1 MCNKAKIKLLNSH
14 FSVLRKW
21 YQTNLFSEFGERG
34 FLKTNNNESSNFGS
48 NVSLWVT
55 SIFCRNAVSFLRK
68 KIDCRWAGG
77 LEHSNRTKIVVLGF
91 LVLFAVVWHVL
102 QFLQLLHFY
111 IYIFYLC
118 LFAKFKYIKLGCC
131 CRDRTHRYVCVHSA
145 ECTLAPLTN
154 EPCFPYKLW
163 MHICM

>member
-1 MCNKAKIKLLNSH
+1 MCNKAKIKVLNSH

-34 FLKTNNNESSNFGS
+34 FLKTNNNEISNFGS

-68 KIDCRWAGG
+68 KNDCRWAGG

-111 IYIFYLC
+111 IFFLLSLFICQVQIYKAWLLLQRPYTQVCLC
-118 LFAKFKYIKLGCC
+118 SF
-131 CRDRTHRYVCVHSA
+131 S
-145 ECTLAPLTN
+145 
-154 EPCFPYKLW
+154 W
-163 MHICM
+163 MHFSTSDKWTMFSL